1 KGVTSRRRHR
11 LHLELLEGRTCPSLL
26 IGNAG
31 VVRYNEMTGAFIDTF
46 IPPGSGGLISA
57 VRMSYGPDGDL
68 YVDSG
73 TGSPGNSG
81 GIQILRF
88 DGATGAFKNVVIN
101 APTDYPYLDFVDFT
115 FGPDGNIYTS
125 TANPHSGEPTFL
137 EKYNPVTGQLLQRV
151 TLPRDI

>member
-1 KGVTSRRRHR
+1 MRFSLLSRWLPSRTRCSRKGVKTARRHR

-26 IGNAG
+26 IGNVSVA
-31 VVRYNEMTGAFIDTF
+31 RYNETTGAFIDTF
-46 IPPGSGGLISA
+46 IPSGSGGLIKA

-81 GIQILRF
+81 GIQTLRF

-101 APTDYPYLDFVDFT
+101 A
-115 FGPDGNIYTS
+115 
-125 TANPHSGEPTFL
+125 
-137 EKYNPVTGQLLQRV
+137 
-151 TLPRDI
+151 